1 MNNYLDQL
9 EYIKNQL
16 IWIKSK
22 VELDNQLSLY
32 DINKLGEDI
41 FMHMLNDVYDF
52 NLKNANQLQENFPA
66 IDLVDD
72 INKVVIQVTSTI
84 STEKVRTTI
93 AKLKQLN
100 QYSGYKLKFFYLKEK
115 PNFQKG
121 ILEEFEKDNITP
133 SDLLGIEDIVGALQA
148 NPKICQTLYK
158 TIQQRMDSISFKFNI
173 DSYFELTEPHLNS
186 ITDKKFE
193 SYNSG
198 FKEFIDSD
206 IQILEVHAV
215 GGNGKSHLLKHLSNI
230 ETPYIP
236 LVFTKQISIEED
248 LSKLDT
254 TKDYLLIFDDID
266 RFLDQ
271 PVLLSLLSY
280 VLQNDNVKL
289 ILSYRTASQN
299 SIKTIYRRYS
309 EIKSQKLEIL
319 WEENEIKSLIHSLS
333 PNLKDEQVRKLAYTF
348 NNNPYLITQALKG
361 DIKSVQEFSNKTIDD
376 VTIALKDFDIDAQA
390 INDLLFE
397 LSLLTPISKQHISD
411 DYKEIINRLVE
422 RKILRE
428 LASKYRFNPDML
440 GDLFLANYIDENKES
455 FSDIVENNLQNFS
468 DNVFTNLSY
477 ALVYNKS
484 DSLQK
489 FIKTIIQKWIDTK
502 DYNNK
507 YLALINKVV
516 HFAPMESFVYLKNAT
531 KYLNPK
537 KTNALGMDGMFSN
550 IVTTY
555 SPADGDWTSDSDAIN
570 LESIEPIVAKLIDM
584 LKNNYTC
591 DDLEIKHIIH
601 YLTSDDVLRLPK
613 PYYDNQTL
621 SSIFKKLVS
630 PLNTTNFET
639 ILTTLDIIDN
649 WLVEEPLNNNK
660 ISLLQDII
668 KSLLNATF
676 ENNYSEGMTY
686 YIRQTPLNIEH
697 PEVLKIINKS
707 KQTLSAMLV
716 HNQTMSIAIDC
727 IQSIGGRDL
736 ESLSEKSQAFY
747 NTIKNELLEKVVE
760 LLKKNQEFFFLSK
773 VEKLAINI
781 LNFHSSK
788 EIALK
793 ILETIDRNNEYI
805 LYQMVIGVDFLII
818 DYDTFYTQ
826 YLEQDNIKDWMF
838 DSIYRMDK
846 HDISDE
852 EHKVIEN
859 LSNQYISVKPLI
871 GLLNKLNMDNW
882 NSYDSLLQV
891 LKIWFTVNSTVITE
905 ICINHLNDVKH
916 PNTTSVLKE
925 LSLDT
930 GIIEI
935 DAKDIKETST
945 NDELKV
951 YISSIFKN
959 YTSAKLNVLEKILK
973 QVAKK
978 NPDEIRM
985 FIAIISQKIY
995 FQLAKDITFY
1005 SDFESMI
1012 IQLFDWQIQY
1022 NFNVESYLTHHSL
1035 EIIKKEYDVS
1045 DVIRDRLMS
1054 IIQSNEIQI
1063 NEFDLKAIYKI
1074 LDLTLVDLLQILF
1087 DKLTSKK
1094 EDGYYRH
1101 YFSQYFNSDGL
1112 TESLLIKEYINSY
1125 EDFTQLVTSALN
1137 YYNDF
1142 TEYGEDK
1149 EGNKRAI
1156 KINLDYFLKFSIK
1169 QDYLEKLFSKLIDDA
1184 EIDKIKILYK
1194 IIPII
1199 SSYFNLIVKIINV
1212 LEDEVDDIEL
1222 MHFLTQVG
1230 KIKSWSRSHMENS
1243 PELLSEEALLEKI
1256 SEAIN
1261 SLSLKLKIKEELKYI
1276 ELRKR
1281 QEIEE
1286 DIEHLLGK
1294 K

>member
-1 MNNYLDQL
+1 MNDYLEQL

-72 INKVVIQVTSTI
+72 RNKIVIQVTSTI
-84 STEKVRTTI
+84 TAEKVRTTI
-93 AKLKQLN
+93 AKFKQLS
-100 QYSGYKLKFFYLKEK
+100 QYSEYKLKFFYLKEK
-115 PNFQKG
+115 PSFQKNTF
-121 ILEEFEKDNITP
+121 EEFEEDNIT
-133 SDLLGIEDIVGALQA
+133 SNDLLGIEDIIGIVQG
-148 NPKICQTLYK
+148 NPEICKALYK

-173 DSYFELTEPHLNS
+173 DLYFELAEPHLNS

-193 SYNSG
+193 SYNSE
-198 FKEFIDSD
+198 FKKFIGSD
-206 IQILEVHAV
+206 IHILEVHSV
-215 GGNGKSHLLKHLSNI
+215 GGNGKSHLLRCLSKI
-230 ETPYIP
+230 ETKYIP
-236 LVFTKQISIEED
+236 LIFTKQINIEDD
-248 LSKLDT
+248 LSKLDN
-254 TKDYLLIFDDID
+254 TKNYLFIFDDID

-280 VLQNDNVKL
+280 VLQNNNAKL

-299 SIKTIYRRYS
+299 AIKTIYRRYTN
-309 EIKSQKLEIL
+309 IKSQEIEVI
-319 WEENEIKSLIHSLS
+319 WDMKEIESLIHSLL
-333 PNLKDEQVRKLAYTF
+333 PELKDDNVKKLAYTF

-376 VTIALKDFDIDAQA
+376 VKIALKDFNIDAQA

-397 LSLLTPISKQHISD
+397 LSLLTPISKQHIPD

-422 RKILRE
+422 RKVLRE

-455 FSDIVENNLQNFS
+455 FSQIVENNLQNFS

-477 ALVYNKS
+477 ALVYNQS

-507 YLALINKVV
+507 YLALINKIVY
-516 HFAPMESFVYLKNAT
+516 FAPMESFVYLKNAT

-537 KTNALGMDGMFSN
+537 KTNALGMDGVFSS

-584 LKNNYTC
+584 LKNNYNC
-591 DDLEIKHIIH
+591 DDLGIEHIIN

-639 ILTTLDIIDN
+639 ILTTLNIVDS

-697 PEVLKIINKS
+697 PEVLKIIHRS
-707 KQTLSAMLV
+707 KQILSAMLEN
-716 HNQTMSIAIDC
+716 NQTISIAIDC

-736 ESLSEKSQAFY
+736 ESLSEKAQSFY
-747 NTIKNELLEKVVE
+747 NTIKNELLEKVIE
-760 LLKKNQEFFFLSK
+760 LLKKNKEYFFLSK

-781 LNFHSSK
+781 LNFHTNK

-793 ILETIDRNNEYI
+793 ILETIDRSNEYI

-818 DYDTFYTQ
+818 DFDAFYTQ
-826 YLEQDNIKDWMF
+826 YVKQDNIKDWMF

-846 HDISDE
+846 HDITDDE
-852 EHKVIEN
+852 HRVIES
-859 LSNQYISVKPLI
+859 LSKQYTSTQQLI
-871 GLLNKLNMDNW
+871 DLLNKLNMDNW
-882 NSYDSLLQV
+882 NSYDSLLRI
-891 LKIWFTVNSTVITE
+891 LKVWFSTNDTVITD
-905 ICINHLNDVKH
+905 ICKNHLNNIKE
-916 PNTTSVLKE
+916 PNTINVLKE

-930 GIIEI
+930 GIVEI
-935 DAKDIKETST
+935 DVDDIKDTST

-951 YISSIFKN
+951 YISSIFKK
-959 YTSAKLNVLEKILK
+959 YTSTRLDVLEKIME

-978 NPDEIRM
+978 PQNAIRM

-995 FQLAKDITFY
+995 FQLAKDAASY

-1012 IQLFDWQIQY
+1012 IQFFEWQIQY
-1022 NFNVESYLTHHSL
+1022 NFNIESYLTHHSL
-1035 EIIKKEYDVS
+1035 EIIKDKYGIS
-1045 DVIRDRLMS
+1045 DDIRDKLMS
-1054 IIQSNEIQI
+1054 IIKKNEIQI
-1063 NEFDLKAIYKI
+1063 NEFDLKAIYRI

-1101 YFSQYFNSDGL
+1101 FFSQYFDSDGL

-1125 EDFTQLVTSALN
+1125 EDFTQLVTITLN
-1137 YYNDF
+1137 YYDDF

-1149 EGNKRAI
+1149 EGNKKAI

-1169 QDYLEKLFSKLIDDA
+1169 QEYLEKLFSNLIKNA
-1184 EIDKIKILYK
+1184 EIEKIKILYK
-1194 IIPII
+1194 IIPIRP
-1199 SSYFNLIVKIINV
+1199 SYFNLIVKILNV

-1222 MHFLTQVG
+1222 MHFLTEVG
-1230 KIKSWSRSHMENS
+1230 KIKSWTRSHMENS

-1256 SEAIN
+1256 SETIN
-1261 SLSLKLKIKEELKYI
+1261 SLSLKLKIQEELKYI
-1276 ELRKR
+1276 ELRKK

-1286 DIEHLLGK
+1286 DIEHLLDK
-1294 K
+1294 